1 MKFGLIGEKLPHSYS
16 KVIFEEL
23 LGYPRY
29 DLVELKREELAAF
42 FKTFDYDGLNI
53 TVPYKTDVM
62 PYLDEIDDIAKEIG
76 AVNTV
81 RKENGKLYGTNTDFY
96 GLRGLLTGRGIDL
109 AGKTVLILGTGG
121 TSRTAAAV
129 CRSLGAK
136 EIYRVSRT
144 GKEGAISYA
153 KAKEI
158 PAQWI
163 LNTTPVGM
171 FPNTDAAPVDLTEF
185 SSPEGVV
192 DVIYNPLRTALVR
205 QAKSLGLTAVSG
217 LYMLAAQAIAA
228 EKIFL
233 GAGWSESALAER
245 TEKIYRAL
253 RERTENL
260 VLIGMP
266 AVGKTTVGKRL
277 AKQTGRAFY
286 DTDTELEKKIGPIP
300 DFIRR
305 FGEASF
311 RERETET
318 IRELCKAVRGA
329 VIATGGGAVLREENA
344 RALGENGVLFWLHR
358 EADASILSDS
368 RPLSSDVERWRTLY
382 QTREPYY
389 QKASDFCV
397 FGYQTPEEAVETIM
411 KEYQTW

>member
-29 DLVELKREELAAF
+29 DMAELKREELAAF
-42 FKTFDYDGLNI
+42 FRTFDYDGLNV

-76 AVNTV
+76 AVNTI

-96 GLRGLLTGRGIDL
+96 GLRGLLTRSGIDL
-109 AGKTVLILGTGG
+109 SGKTVLILGTGG
-121 TSRTAAAV
+121 TSKTAVAV

-153 KAKEI
+153 KAETI

-171 FPNTDAAPVDLTEF
+171 FPKTGAAPVDLTHF
-185 SSPEGVV
+185 DLLEGIV
-192 DVIYNPLRTALVR
+192 DVIYNPLRTELVR
-205 QAKSLGLTAVSG
+205 QAKSLGLVGVSG
-217 LYMLAAQAIAA
+217 LYMLAAQAIAS
-228 EKIFL
+228 EQFFL
-233 GAGWSESALAER
+233 NKEQSESALAAR
-245 TEKIYRAL
+245 TEETYRAL
-253 RERTENL
+253 RTKTENL

-266 AVGKTTVGKRL
+266 AVGKTTVGKLL
-277 AKQTGRAFY
+277 AEKTGRQFY
-286 DTDTELEKKIGPIP
+286 DTDTELEKQIGPIP
-300 DFIRR
+300 DYIRR
-305 FGEASF
+305 YGEAKF
-311 RERETET
+311 REAETKTIQKLCET
-318 IRELCKAVRGA
+318 VRGG
-329 VIATGGGAVLREENA
+329 VIATGGGVVLREENV

-358 EADASILSDS
+358 DADAAILSDS
-368 RPLSSDVERWRTLY
+368 RPLSSNAEQWQKLY
-382 QTREPYY
+382 LVRQPYY
-389 QKASDFCV
+389 QKAADICV
-397 FGYQTPEEAVETIM
+397 HGYQNPEAAVETIR
-411 KEYQTW
+411 KEYQIW